1 MGARG
6 TARTIERE
14 IERERLWG
22 TVGDGGGRWATVG
35 KKGGDGGARESE
47 KRERSDFGGNW
58 NLGLEGKK
66 IIPPNFPRPHL
77 SDVWSWNVPYSRP
90 SFENVGRE

>member
-1 MGARG
+1 MGARDG
-6 TARTIERE
+6 GL
-14 IERERLWG
+14 RERLA
-22 TVGDGGGRWATVG
+22 TRDGGGRWATVG
-35 KKGGDGGARESE
+35 KGGRQWGRRVGDGGARESE

-77 SDVWSWNVPYSRP
+77 SDVWSWKVPYSRP